1 MGRRRRTTSRTRRPR
16 VTSAA
21 QRKRARSTSVT
32 ATRGGRK
39 RRTPTTTRRTIAR
52 IKTPI
57 SRKAPIAPKAITR
70 TTRAKINSSVKK
82 TRLNVP

>member
-39 RRTPTTTRRTIAR
+39 RR
-52 IKTPI
+52 
-57 SRKAPIAPKAITR
+57 
-70 TTRAKINSSVKK
+70 SSYRFV
-82 TRLNVP
+82 T